1 MATLT
6 EPGTV
11 TARRSS
17 RLMWA
22 ILGLVLLADALDV
35 IDATVTNI
43 AAPTIASQLNGGE
56 SLIKWLGPAYMLAMG
71 VLLVVGGRLGD
82 KFGQR
87 GIIGLPSPTV
97 SAPRPTRSSRPR
109 L

>member
-1 MATLT
+1 MTTLT

-17 RLMWA
+17 RLVWA

-43 AAPTIASQLNGGE
+43 TAP
-56 SLIKWLGPAYMLAMG
+56 
-71 VLLVVGGRLGD
+71 
-82 KFGQR
+82 
-87 GIIGLPSPTV
+87 PSP
-97 SAPRPTRSSRPR
+97 ASSTAVRV
-109 L
+109 

>member
-1 MATLT
+1 MTTLT
-6 EPGTV
+6 QPGTV

-43 AAPTIASQLNGGE
+43 AAPTIAGELNGGE

-71 VLLVVGGRLGD
+71 VLPAGW
-82 KFGQR
+82 
-87 GIIGLPSPTV
+87 T
-97 SAPRPTRSSRPR
+97 SSRR
-109 L
+109 T

>member
-1 MATLT
+1 MTTLT

-11 TARRSS
+11 TARRSR

-43 AAPTIASQLNGGE
+43 AAPTIAGELNGGK
-56 SLIKWLGPAYMLAMG
+56 SLIKWLGP
-71 VLLVVGGRLGD
+71 GG
-82 KFGQR
+82 
-87 GIIGLPSPTV
+87 SPWRRRSPGSHLT
-97 SAPRPTRSSRPR
+97 RPCRSRR
-109 L
+109 RET

>member
-1 MATLT
+1 VTT
-6 EPGTV
+6 SIKPGLF

-43 AAPTIASQLNGGE
+43 AAPTIAGELHGGE

-71 VLLVVGGRLGD
+71 VLLVVGGTAG
-82 KFGQR
+82 
-87 GIIGLPSPTV
+87 
-97 SAPRPTRSSRPR
+97 
-109 L
+109 

>member
-1 MATLT
+1 VTTLIK
-6 EPGTV
+6 PGPF

-43 AAPTIASQLNGGE
+43 AAPTIAGELHGGE
-56 SLIKWLGPAYMLAMG
+56 SLIK
-71 VLLVVGGRLGD
+71 
-82 KFGQR
+82 
-87 GIIGLPSPTV
+87 
-97 SAPRPTRSSRPR
+97 
-109 L
+109 